1 MHTTAVIVGALDPA
15 RAVTFWAQTWNQG
28 FRWEP
33 GSTQSPRALRD
44 GCRESRRVARPGA
57 TASREDRAAVLGA
70 SETPQ
75 GRPAVTV
82 TREPQP
88 SKQRT
93 RNLTPQCPRPGGPVT
108 PGAPDPALR
117 GPFWE
122 RKGKTADTWG

>member
-57 TASREDRAAVLGA
+57 TASREDRAALLGA